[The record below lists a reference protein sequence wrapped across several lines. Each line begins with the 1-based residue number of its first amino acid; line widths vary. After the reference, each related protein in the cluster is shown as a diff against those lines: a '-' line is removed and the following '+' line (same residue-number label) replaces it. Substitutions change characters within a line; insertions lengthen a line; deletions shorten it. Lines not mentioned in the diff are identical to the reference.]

1 MSTTSLRSVPR
12 VGAQRPRICSV
23 PPQVSSAGGEAV
35 ELAERAGLRLDPWQ
49 AWVLDQALGER
60 ADGKWSAFEV
70 GLVVP
75 RQNGKGSILEALELA
90 NLFLH
95 GTPIIHTA
103 QLMETSKVHFG
114 RVNGLIQKA
123 PFLRRRVKKIR
134 TSNEE
139 HSIELHSQECG
150 ARGGCRGGCDGPFL
164 RFLARSAKGG
174 RGLSDGELIVF
185 DEAMFL
191 AAAPM
196 AALIPTMSTKQN
208 PQLWYTSSAG
218 LAESE
223 QLRSVRARGEAGAP
237 GLCYMEWSVEEPE
250 PGKALDLDDE
260 GLRAQANPSYNIR
273 ISAEYI
279 ESEKQAFSA
288 VLPEWIRE
296 RLGVFDDPGTAG
308 RVIGKAVWDAAAD
321 VGSSIDGPVVFAVD
335 ANPERTMAAIGAAGF
350 RADGLP
356 HVEVIEQR
364 AGVDWVLDRAAELDE
379 RHQPDEWIVAANG
392 PAGSLAADLEA
403 IGLPIVRATDAD
415 LARATGAF
423 YDRVMADDG
432 PRLRHL
438 GDPVLGAAVAAA
450 RKRDVGDGAW
460 SWGRKNSEAN
470 IAPLVAVTLALQG
483 AAKYASDLVDNVW

>member
-1 MSTTSLRSVPR
+1 
-12 VGAQRPRICSV
+12 
-23 PPQVSSAGGEAV
+23 VSSAGGEAV

-49 AWVLDQALGER
+49 AWVLEQALGER

-70 GLVVP
+70 ALVVP

-103 QLMETSKVHFG
+103 QLMQTSRNHFD
-114 RVNGLIQKA
+114 RVNKLIQEA

-134 TSNEE
+134 TANEE
-139 HSIELHSQECG
+139 HSIELHGG
-150 ARGGCRGGCDGPFL
+150 AFL
-164 RFLARSAKGG
+164 RFMARSAKAG

-191 AAAPM
+191 AAGPM

-223 QLRSVRARGEAGAP
+223 VLRAIRARGEAGSP
-237 GLCYMEWSVEEPE
+237 GLCYLEWSIEQPE
-250 PGKALDLDDE
+250 PGRPVDLDDE
-260 GLRAQANPSYNIR
+260 TLRVQANPSYNIR

-279 ESEKQAFSA
+279 ENERHAMSA
-288 VLPEWIRE
+288 VPDEWIRE

-308 RVIGKAVWDAAAD
+308 RVIGKATWDALAD
-321 VGSSIDGPVVFAVD
+321 AGSSIDGPVVFAVD
-335 ANPERTMAAIGAAGF
+335 VNPERTVAAIGAAGF

-364 AGVDWVLDRAAELDE
+364 AGVDWVLARAAELDE
-379 RHQPDEWIVAANG
+379 KHQPDEWIVAANG
-392 PAGSLAADLEA
+392 PAGSLAARLEA
-403 IGLPIVRATDAD
+403 AGVPVVRASDAD

-423 YDRVMADDG
+423 YDAVMTEDG

-438 GDPVLGAAVAAA
+438 GDPVLGDAVAAA
-450 RKRDVGDGAW
+450 RKRELGDGAW

-483 AAKYASDLVDNVW
+483 VSKYASDLVDNVW

>member
-12 VGAQRPRICSV
+12 VGAQRPRISSV
-23 PPQVSSAGGEAV
+23 PPRVSSAGGEAV

-49 AWVLDQALGER
+49 AWVLEQALGER

-196 AALIPTMSTKQN
+196 AALIPTMSTKDN

-237 GLCYMEWSVEEPE
+237 GLCYMEWSVAEPE
-250 PGKALDLDDE
+250 PGKLLDLDDE
-260 GLRAQANPSYNIR
+260 DLRAQANPSYNIR

-279 ESEKQAFSA
+279 ENEKQAFSA

-308 RVIGKAVWDAAAD
+308 RVIGKATWDAQGDPGLALLGTP
-321 VGSSIDGPVVFAVD
+321 VFGIDCT
-335 ANPERTMAAIGAAGF
+335 PELSFTAIGAGGKT
-350 RADGLP
+350 ADGRRL
-356 HVEVIEQR
+356 VELVEHR
-364 AGVDWVLDRAAELDE
+364 PGTSWVVDRVVEMNEKHEPAAWLID
-379 RHQPDEWIVAANG
+379 PGG
-392 PAGSLAADLEA
+392 PAGALVTDLEA
-403 IGLPIVRATDAD
+403 AGIVLTPV
-415 LARATGAF
+415 TGRDYAGACGSF
-423 YDRVMADDG
+423 VAAVLDG
-432 PRLRHL
+432 ELWHL
-438 GDPVLGAAVAAA
+438 GDEGLAQAVADG
-450 RKRDVGDGAW
+450 RKRDIGDGAW
-460 SWGRKNSEAN
+460 AWGRKNSEAN
-470 IAPLVAVTLALQG
+470 IAPLVAVTLADHG
-483 AAKYASDLVDNVW
+483 AAQFADPLDNIW